1 MLYIQAVGYMWCAIV
16 AAFLFWF
23 LLEPVFEH
31 RNSPRFCKTLLVFSL
46 ALVPLLF
53 MTFHF
58 ATMAAYILF
67 W

>member
-1 MLYIQAVGYMWCAIV
+1 MLYIQAASYMWCAIV

-31 RNSPRFCKTLLVFSL
+31 RNSPRFCKLIVLLSFSFI
-46 ALVPLLF
+46 PLLF